1 MAVREAAVADFIQG
15 QLAAEKKKQLH
26 AYISYYDMF
35 KDAHKVKV
43 PVEGSGEE
51 FMRVAAEQIL
61 MVSGAPRRDHRDLT
75 AFMKALNK
83 TSFGQQTAKIC
94 RLEHLDGQGNDIT
107 EKNKLPPFIDSCFQ
121 DAFKDPLSIR
131 EDLQILIGLGQY
143 LDPAS
148 RNINGEIV
156 GFNGG
161 GLTRTY
167 TKEELENIGIWG
179 VESIRG
185 QRLPNN
191 ECEATIIINYTGMN
205 IAEISTFSQVSNPS
219 INLETIKCK
228 FTSNFKPITP
238 DTKDFFL
245 GNATKNRW
253 FNANADRR
261 IGATPQIKR
270 DLYRTAI
277 KFLICKEIGDTF
289 QVLFHSLYAS
299 SAEPSSP
306 IVSSLGS
313 SSDKDMSICMLTC
326 DNVVSS
332 RSRLEGNT
340 VLARSGNAENDE
352 EDEEKDKFGEYTLYY
367 KGDAEVE
374 KRGLISMFCDNSIRN
389 NEKVIAIIDKILN
402 TQSLEIQGIDI
413 DFDLP
418 KTKYITLFLNYLKE
432 SIPKY
437 IAEINAIK
445 SVNPN
450 QSAEEVRKFCISKEA
465 IIMFKEDRNSV
476 ISCIYTLEY
485 LFAGNVSYAELL
497 EGFFKNLANDPAY
510 ASVATQLTRRA
521 TTAGIAASKLKKPQL
536 GSILLSLLSN
546 VPLLTTRDRPTR
558 SRMLKP
564 TTPLNI
570 NLVTINQPTINPS
583 SMNNQ
588 VGGLY
593 HLEEENLKVSEMDPS
608 FTMRDHPN
616 EMYRYTVQC
625 IFLDISSQ
633 MAQSESVTT
642 LKKEKIHFFSPTII
656 FHFFNLMYYYFN
668 YIGEICAEKNILKRC
683 IYSFLNG
690 SFSSLSLEEFEVW
703 YLREKASFISDGLR
717 EYFPDLSYYLIR
729 SSPYERSVNEDE
741 LRDELSVSPQLRKLR
756 TTSLTSEYNANA
768 TTSPI
773 ARSGSAASIT
783 SVNSNA
789 SSGSKKRKF
798 ISIRA
803 PAGNSSR
810 VGTPIPQSVVIPTPQ
825 TNQLPTIQED
835 NSNQNISRNIIPTSP
850 KFPVGERPLKGNN
863 SNSETL
869 NPSAQPGT
877 SLKGYEGQIFPQGQS
892 SIGTGNSSAF
902 MKLTRGGR
910 QTRKRK
916 YRKTRKTRK
925 NYE

>member
-1 MAVREAAVADFIQG
+1 MALREAAVADFIQG
-15 QLAAEKKKQLH
+15 QLAASDKKKLH

-107 EKNKLPPFIDSCFQ
+107 ERNKLPPFIKSCFQ

-131 EDLQILIGLGQY
+131 EDLQILIGLAQY

-148 RNINGEIV
+148 RNINGELV

-161 GLTRTY
+161 DLTRTY

-179 VESIRG
+179 VQSIQG
-185 QRLPNN
+185 KRLPNN
-191 ECEATIIINYTGMN
+191 ECEATIIINYNGMN
-205 IAEISTFSQVSNPS
+205 IAEISTFSQVSNRS
-219 INLETIKCK
+219 INYETIKCK

-238 DTKDFFL
+238 DTKDYFL

-261 IGATPQIKR
+261 IGANTQVKR

-306 IVSSLGS
+306 IVSSPER

-367 KGDAEVE
+367 KGDPEVE
-374 KRGLISMFCDNSIRN
+374 RRGLIDMFCNNSIRN
-389 NEKVIAIIDKILN
+389 NHKVIAIINKVIDEGF
-402 TQSLEIQGIDI
+402 LEIQGIRI
-413 DFDLP
+413 DLSETRNRFVG
-418 KTKYITLFLNYLKE
+418 LFLEHLLSAITIQNT
-432 SIPKY
+432 
-437 IAEINAIK
+437 EISATRQGLRED
-445 SVNPN
+445 
-450 QSAEEVRKFCISKEA
+450 QSPEEVRKLCIEKEA
-465 IIMFKEDRNSV
+465 IMMFKQQRDK
-476 ISCIYTLEY
+476 ITCIYTLEN
-485 LFAGNVSYAELL
+485 LLPGRLSYAELL
-497 EGFFKNLANDPAY
+497 DGFFTYLAGQPQY
-510 ASVATQLTRRA
+510 SEVRGQLQRRA
-521 TTAGIAASKLKKPQL
+521 ATAEIAASRVKKPQL
-536 GSILLSLLSN
+536 GSILSSLLSN

-558 SRMLKP
+558 SRRLEP
-564 TTPLNI
+564 VTVLPLNI
-570 NLVTINQPTINPS
+570 AIPAPLVNIPGSANATAGSPTAGSPTAGS
-583 SMNNQ
+583 Q
-588 VGGLY
+588 RGGLY
-593 HLEEENLKVSEMDPS
+593 KLEQEDLRVADYDSS
-608 FTMRDHPN
+608 FTMRDNPN
-616 EMYRYTVQC
+616 EMYRYTVDC
-625 IFLDISSQ
+625 LFLELNNEITSSKVR
-633 MAQSESVTT
+633 AHS
-642 LKKEKIHFFSPTII
+642 FSPDIL

-668 YIGEICAEKNILKRC
+668 YVGEICAERGILKAC
-683 IYSFLNG
+683 ILMFLNG
-690 SFSSLSLEEFEVW
+690 RFSTLTLQEFEAW
-703 YLREKASFISDGLR
+703 YLQSKNNFLYNGQLEDI
-717 EYFPDLSYYLIR
+717 PDLNFFLDR
-729 SSPYERSVNEDE
+729 SSSRNRVINDDEIPDERAKTARQSKRRSRLESLNEDE
-741 LRDELSVSPQLRKLR
+741 DLENRGPGFTTGQTPRHTYRSSSTSPSTTSPQLPIFGAQTPPFGSPGRVI
-756 TTSLTSEYNANA
+756 YNPKAIIH
-768 TTSPI
+768 T
-773 ARSGSAASIT
+773 
-783 SVNSNA
+783 
-789 SSGSKKRKF
+789 
-798 ISIRA
+798 A
-803 PAGNSSR
+803 PGFA
-810 VGTPIPQSVVIPTPQ
+810 
-825 TNQLPTIQED
+825 
-835 NSNQNISRNIIPTSP
+835 
-850 KFPVGERPLKGNN
+850 
-863 SNSETL
+863 SNSQNT
-869 NPSAQPGT
+869 T
-877 SLKGYEGQIFPQGQS
+877 
-892 SIGTGNSSAF
+892 
-902 MKLTRGGR
+902 GGR

>member
-51 FMRVAAEQIL
+51 FMRLAAEQIL

-107 EKNKLPPFIDSCFQ
+107 ERNKLPPFIDSCFQ

-131 EDLQILIGLGQY
+131 EDLKVLIGLGQY

-148 RNINGEIV
+148 RNINGELV

-179 VESIRG
+179 VQSIQGRM
-185 QRLPNN
+185 LSNN

-205 IAEISTFSQVSNPS
+205 IAEISTFSQVSNRS
-219 INLETIKCK
+219 INYETIKCK

-238 DTKDFFL
+238 DTKDYFL

-261 IGATPQIKR
+261 IGANTQVKR

-306 IVSSLGS
+306 IVSSPER

-374 KRGLISMFCDNSIRN
+374 KRGLISMFCNNSIRN

-402 TQSLEIQGIDI
+402 TKSLEIQGIDI
-413 DFDLP
+413 DFNLP
-418 KTKYITLFLNYLKE
+418 KTKYITSFLNYIKE
-432 SIPKY
+432 PIRIY
-437 IAEINAIK
+437 IEEINTIK
-445 SVNPN
+445 NLVNPN

-497 EGFFKNLANDPAY
+497 EGFFKNLANDSAY

-521 TTAGIAASKLKKPQL
+521 TTAEIAASKLKKPQL

-570 NLVTINQPTINPS
+570 NVVTINQPTINPS
-583 SMNNQ
+583 TINPSSMNNNQ

-593 HLEEENLKVSEMDPS
+593 HLEEENLKVSEMNPS

-729 SSPYERSVNEDE
+729 SSPYDRSVNEDE
-741 LRDELSVSPQLRKLR
+741 IPDERAKTARQSKRRTRLESLNKDEDLENRGPGYTTGQTPYPTYRSSPTSQSSYSPQLPIFGAQTPPFGSPGRVVLPPIVPTILPNQKSSIVPIQNYFIYNPKATKATKDTK
-756 TTSLTSEYNANA
+756 TTKA
-768 TTSPI
+768 TKVTKSTLLP
-773 ARSGSAASIT
+773 R
-783 SVNSNA
+783 
-789 SSGSKKRKF
+789 
-798 ISIRA
+798 
-803 PAGNSSR
+803 
-810 VGTPIPQSVVIPTPQ
+810 IPTAPG
-825 TNQLPTIQED
+825 
-835 NSNQNISRNIIPTSP
+835 
-850 KFPVGERPLKGNN
+850 FA
-863 SNSETL
+863 SNSQ
-869 NPSAQPGT
+869 N
-877 SLKGYEGQIFPQGQS
+877 
-892 SIGTGNSSAF
+892 
-902 MKLTRGGR
+902 TRGGR

>member
-131 EDLQILIGLGQY
+131 EDLKVLIGLGQY

-148 RNINGEIV
+148 RNINGELV

-179 VESIRG
+179 VQSIQG
-185 QRLPNN
+185 KRLPNN
-191 ECEATIIINYTGMN
+191 ECEATIIINYNGMN
-205 IAEISTFSQVSNPS
+205 IAEISTFSQVSNRS
-219 INLETIKCK
+219 INYETIKCK

-238 DTKDFFL
+238 DTKDYFL

-261 IGATPQIKR
+261 IGANTQVKR

-306 IVSSLGS
+306 IVSSPEG

-367 KGDAEVE
+367 KGDPEVE
-374 KRGLISMFCDNSIRN
+374 KRGLISMFCNNSIRN

-402 TQSLEIQGIDI
+402 TKSLEIQGIDI
-413 DFDLP
+413 DFNLP
-418 KTKYITLFLNYLKE
+418 KTKYIPLFLNYLKKP
-432 SIPKY
+432 IRKY
-437 IAEINAIK
+437 IADINAIK
-445 SVNPN
+445 ESVYLN

-497 EGFFKNLANDPAY
+497 EGFFNNLANNSDY

-521 TTAGIAASKLKKPQL
+521 TTARIAASKLKKPQL

-570 NLVTINQPTINPS
+570 NVVTINPPTINTS
-583 SMNNQ
+583 TMSNNQ

-703 YLREKASFISDGLR
+703 YLREKASFINDGLR

-729 SSPYERSVNEDE
+729 SISDRSVNEDE

-756 TTSLTSEYNANA
+756 TTSLDEFNNAN
-768 TTSPI
+768 TSPI
-773 ARSGSAASIT
+773 AT
-783 SVNSNA
+783 SVNSSN
-789 SSGSKKRKF
+789 SKKRKF
-798 ISIRA
+798 SPIRA
-803 PAGNSSR
+803 PGGNSSR
-810 VGTPIPQSVVIPTPQ
+810 VGTPYSIPQSVVIPTPQ
-825 TNQLPTIQED
+825 TNQLSTIQED
-835 NSNQNISRNIIPTSP
+835 NSNQNISGNINTRNINTSP
-850 KFPVGERPLKGNN
+850 KFPVGERPLKGNHN
-863 SNSETL
+863 NPGTL
-869 NPSAQPGT
+869 NPLAQPGT
-877 SLKGYEGQIFPQGQS
+877 SLPYEGQIFPYPQGQS
-892 SIGTGNSSAF
+892 SIGTSINSAF
-902 MKLTRGGR
+902 TRPISGR

-925 NYE
+925 NYD

>member
-51 FMRVAAEQIL
+51 FMRLAAEQIL

-131 EDLQILIGLGQY
+131 EDLKVLIGLGQY

-148 RNINGEIV
+148 RNINGELV

-179 VESIRG
+179 VQSIQG
-185 QRLPNN
+185 KRLPNN
-191 ECEATIIINYTGMN
+191 ECEATIIINYNGMN
-205 IAEISTFSQVSNPS
+205 IAASVN
-219 INLETIKCK
+219 NLESIKCK

-238 DTKDFFL
+238 DTKDYFL

-261 IGATPQIKR
+261 TGANPQIKR
-270 DLYRTAI
+270 ELYRTGI

-306 IVSSLGS
+306 SSPS
-313 SSDKDMSICMLTC
+313 SPQQSRNKDMSICMLTC

-367 KGDAEVE
+367 KGDPEVE
-374 KRGLISMFCDNSIRN
+374 KRGLISMFCNNSIRN
-389 NEKVIAIIDKILN
+389 NEKVITIIQKILDEG
-402 TQSLEIQGIDI
+402 SLEIQGNSID
-413 DFDLP
+413 LTSP
-418 KTKYITLFLNYLKE
+418 KNKYIPLFLD
-432 SIPKY
+432 Y
-437 IAEINAIK
+437 ILNVITKQNTEISAIK
-445 SVNPN
+445 TLVNPN
-450 QSAEEVRKFCISKEA
+450 QSPEEVRKLCIKKEA
-465 IIMFKEDRNSV
+465 VMMFKQQRDK
-476 ISCIYTLEY
+476 ITCIYTLEKM
-485 LFAGNVSYAELL
+485 LPDSVSYAELL
-497 EGFFKNLANDPAY
+497 EGFFTYLAGQPKY
-510 ASVATQLTRRA
+510 SIVRYELQKRA
-521 TTAGIAASKLKKPQL
+521 TTAGIAASKIKKPQL

-546 VPLLTTRDRPTR
+546 VPLLTTRERPTR
-558 SRMLKP
+558 SRVIESVSLL
-564 TTPLNI
+564 PLNI
-570 NLVTINQPTINPS
+570 SITNDPNLSIPGSAIATINSPKV
-583 SMNNQ
+583 NNLTQ
-588 VGGLY
+588 QGGLY
-593 HLEEENLKVSEMDPS
+593 RFEEENLRVSNHDPS
-608 FTMRDHPN
+608 FTMRDTPN
-616 EMYRYTVQC
+616 EMYRYTVDC
-625 IFLDISSQ
+625 LFLEINNEIHMSKIQ
-633 MAQSESVTT
+633 IQS
-642 LKKEKIHFFSPTII
+642 FSPDIL

-668 YIGEICAEKNILKRC
+668 YVGEICAEKGILKRC
-683 IYSFLNG
+683 IYTFLTGGFSNLKLEDFESWYLNQKETFLN
-690 SFSSLSLEEFEVW
+690 
-703 YLREKASFISDGLR
+703 DGLIDDV
-717 EYFPDLSYYLIR
+717 PDLTYFLISSDRAGR
-729 SSPYERSVNEDE
+729 SLNEDNLKE
-741 LRDELSVSPQLRKLR
+741 KLSVSPQRQR
-756 TTSLTSEYNANA
+756 TNSFTGEFPRPDSAAPTSPIVRQGSSGSKRQRPQPPGGSNSNVETRVGTPRPTSQSETPIKQLPKIPEYNNQKSGKLNTSSNNNQKSGNSEGKLYTKPS

-773 ARSGSAASIT
+773 
-783 SVNSNA
+783 
-789 SSGSKKRKF
+789 
-798 ISIRA
+798 
-803 PAGNSSR
+803 
-810 VGTPIPQSVVIPTPQ
+810 
-825 TNQLPTIQED
+825 LPV
-835 NSNQNISRNIIPTSP
+835 
-850 KFPVGERPLKGNN
+850 FGEPRL
-863 SNSETL
+863 ETL
-869 NPSAQPGT
+869 NPLAQRGIFQ
-877 SLKGYEGQIFPQGQS
+877 GQIFTQTPS
-892 SIGTGNSSAF
+892 SFGNKSSAF
-902 MKLTRGGR
+902 TKLSRGGR

-925 NYE
+925 NYD

>member
-1 MAVREAAVADFIQG
+1 MAVREAAVTDFIQG

-131 EDLQILIGLGQY
+131 EDLKVLIGLGQY

-148 RNINGEIV
+148 RNINGELV

-161 GLTRTY
+161 DLTRTY

-179 VESIRG
+179 VQSIQG
-185 QRLPNN
+185 KRLPNN
-191 ECEATIIINYTGMN
+191 ECEATIIINYNGMN
-205 IAEISTFSQVSNPS
+205 IAEISTFSQVSNRS
-219 INLETIKCK
+219 INYETIKCK

-238 DTKDFFL
+238 DTKDYFL

-261 IGATPQIKR
+261 IGANTQVKR

-306 IVSSLGS
+306 IVSSPER

-367 KGDAEVE
+367 KGDPEVE
-374 KRGLISMFCDNSIRN
+374 RRGLIDMFCNNSIRN
-389 NEKVIAIIDKILN
+389 NHKVIAIINKVIDEGF
-402 TQSLEIQGIDI
+402 LEIQGIRI
-413 DFDLP
+413 DLSETRNRFVG
-418 KTKYITLFLNYLKE
+418 LFLEHLLSAITIQN
-432 SIPKY
+432 
-437 IAEINAIK
+437 AEISATRQGLRED
-445 SVNPN
+445 
-450 QSAEEVRKFCISKEA
+450 QSPEEVRKLCIEKEA
-465 IIMFKEDRNSV
+465 IMMFKQQRDK
-476 ISCIYTLEY
+476 ITCIYTLEN
-485 LFAGNVSYAELL
+485 LLPGRLSYAELL
-497 EGFFKNLANDPAY
+497 DGFFTYLAGQPQY
-510 ASVATQLTRRA
+510 SEVRGQLQRRA
-521 TTAGIAASKLKKPQL
+521 ATAEIAASKLKKPQL
-536 GSILLSLLSN
+536 GSILSSLLSN

-558 SRMLKP
+558 SRRLEP
-564 TTPLNI
+564 VTVLPLNI
-570 NLVTINQPTINPS
+570 AIPAPPLVNIPGSANATAGSPTAGS
-583 SMNNQ
+583 Q
-588 VGGLY
+588 RGGLY
-593 HLEEENLKVSEMDPS
+593 KLEQEDLRVADYDSS
-608 FTMRDHPN
+608 FTMRDNPN
-616 EMYRYTVQC
+616 EMYRYTVDC
-625 IFLDISSQ
+625 LFLELNNEIISSKVR
-633 MAQSESVTT
+633 AHS
-642 LKKEKIHFFSPTII
+642 FSPDIL

-668 YIGEICAEKNILKRC
+668 YVGEICAERGILKAC
-683 IYSFLNG
+683 ILMFLNG

-729 SSPYERSVNEDE
+729 SISDRSVNEDE
-741 LRDELSVSPQLRKLR
+741 IPDERAKTARQSKRRTRLQSLNEGEDLENRGPGFITGQTPYPTYRSSPTSPSSYSPQLPIFLAQTPPFGSPGRVVLPPIVPTIVPTQNYVIHNPK
-756 TTSLTSEYNANA
+756 A
-768 TTSPI
+768 TLLP
-773 ARSGSAASIT
+773 R
-783 SVNSNA
+783 
-789 SSGSKKRKF
+789 
-798 ISIRA
+798 
-803 PAGNSSR
+803 
-810 VGTPIPQSVVIPTPQ
+810 IPTAPG
-825 TNQLPTIQED
+825 
-835 NSNQNISRNIIPTSP
+835 
-850 KFPVGERPLKGNN
+850 FA
-863 SNSETL
+863 SNSL
-869 NPSAQPGT
+869 N
-877 SLKGYEGQIFPQGQS
+877 
-892 SIGTGNSSAF
+892 
-902 MKLTRGGR
+902 TRGGR

-925 NYE
+925 NYD

>member
-148 RNINGEIV
+148 RNINGELV

-161 GLTRTY
+161 GLTQTY
-167 TKEELENIGIWG
+167 TKGELQNIGIWG

-313 SSDKDMSICMLTC
+313 SNDKDMSICMLTC

-432 SIPKY
+432 SIRKY
-437 IAEINAIK
+437 IKEINTIK
-445 SVNPN
+445 DLVNPN
-450 QSAEEVRKFCISKEA
+450 QSAEEVRKLCISKEV

-570 NLVTINQPTINPS
+570 NLVTINPEPS
-583 SMNNQ
+583 SMNNNQ

-690 SFSSLSLEEFEVW
+690 SFSSLSLEEFELW

-729 SSPYERSVNEDE
+729 SSPYERSVNEDELRDE

-783 SVNSNA
+783 SVNSVN
-789 SSGSKKRKF
+789 SSNSASKKRKLF
-798 ISIRA
+798 TIPQAKLFTRP
-803 PAGNSSR
+803 PAANNSNVES
-810 VGTPIPQSVVIPTPQ
+810 GTPIIQKPGTPYPTF
-825 TNQLPTIQED
+825 
-835 NSNQNISRNIIPTSP
+835 
-850 KFPVGERPLKGNN
+850 K
-863 SNSETL
+863 SETPIQRYNPLETINEVVNL
-869 NPSAQPGT
+869 NTSTNAAKTFTTSA
-877 SLKGYEGQIFPQGQS
+877 
-892 SIGTGNSSAF
+892 SSAF
-902 MKLTRGGR
+902 TKPRGGR

-925 NYE
+925 NYD